1 MKIGSLISHQNPC
14 NIQFKNLFLSF
25 KTIPLKSP
33 EAQKL
38 IKKILDDLDHVGIIT
53 NTLVNDLQHLR
64 PFAVEE
70 KEPVIAKA
78 IRLTYEHIESYGT
91 FDIPIP
97 IDEPIDDSEVDFEMH
112 EDHEPETVVRPKE
125 SLYYLVSLMKDADN
139 RMNLQEIRE
148 FNESLTIY
156 AEEN

>member
-1 MKIGSLISHQNPC
+1 M
-14 NIQFKNLFLSF
+14 
-25 KTIPLKSP
+25 KSP

-38 IKKILDDLDHVGIIT
+38 LKKILDDLDHAGIIT
-53 NTLVNDLQHLR
+53 NTLVNDLQKLR

-78 IRLTYEHIESYGT
+78 IRLAYEHIEAYGT

-97 IDEPIDDSEVDFEMH
+97 KDEPIDELEVDFEMH
-112 EDHEPETVVRPKE
+112 EGEDTEIEVKPEE
-125 SLYYLVSLMKDADN
+125 SLSYLISLMKDADN
-139 RMNLQEIRE
+139 RLNLQEIRE
-148 FNESLTIY
+148 FNEAMMEY

>member
-1 MKIGSLISHQNPC
+1 M
-14 NIQFKNLFLSF
+14 SF

-38 IKKILDDLDHVGIIT
+38 LKKILDDLDHVGIIT
-53 NTLVNDLQHLR
+53 NTLVNDLQKLR

-78 IRLTYEHIESYGT
+78 IRLVYEHIEAYGT

-97 IDEPIDDSEVDFEMH
+97 EDEPIEEPEVDFEMH
-112 EDHEPETVVRPKE
+112 ERKDTEIEVKPEE
-125 SLYYLVSLMKDADN
+125 SLFYLISLMKDADN
-139 RMNLQEIRE
+139 RLNLQEIRE
-148 FNESLTIY
+148 FNEAMLEY